1 MRRQKK
7 TRTREHI
14 IASQSVAHLESFVFA
29 CGFTAERVVHDYG
42 YDLNIYTYDPQG
54 GIENGNIY
62 VQLKATD
69 HLTVLADGKTITQTM
84 DSADILFWLGEI
96 MPVILVVYDALN
108 KEAYW
113 LYVQESVVPARPLF
127 IPAGQSSVTLRL
139 SKENIVNEKAVERF
153 RELKNAVLAQKGAIQ
168 HNG

>member
-1 MRRQKK
+1 MRGQRK

-14 IASQSVAHLESFVFA
+14 IASQSVAHVERFVFA

-62 VQLKATD
+62 VQVKATD
-69 HLTVLADGKTITQTM
+69 HLTVLADGKTITQTT

-96 MPVILVVYDALN
+96 MPVVLVVYDALN

-113 LYVQESVVPARPLF
+113 LYIQEAFASFRPLLN
-127 IPAGQSSVTLRL
+127 PMSQSSVTLRL
-139 SKENIVNEKAVERF
+139 SKENIVDEKAVEQF
-153 RELKNAVLAQKGAIQ
+153 REIKNAILAQKGAIQ
-168 HNG
+168 YNG